1 MDVLAKVQEIIEREL
16 EKDPEEIT
24 REASLRDTLGADS
37 IDLVTL
43 VMEFEEEL
51 QAVIRGIW
59 TDSEAIPEEFMLSEE
74 ELEALDKRT
83 LIPDEDVQ
91 GIDTVGDAVDYI
103 EKRIAD
109 SMQEREDY
117 LKEQMAKA
125 A

>member
-59 TDSEAIPEEFMLSEE
+59 TDSEAIPQEFMLSEE

-103 EKRIAD
+103 EKRIAN

-125 A
+125 G

>member
-109 SMQEREDY
+109 AMQEREDY

>member
-1 MDVLAKVQEIIEREL
+1 MDVLAKIQEIIEREL

-24 REASLRDTLGADS
+24 PDASLRGDLNADS

-51 QAVIRGIW
+51 QTVIRDIW
-59 TDSEAIPEEFMLSEE
+59 TDSKAIQQEYMLSDE
-74 ELEALDKRT
+74 ELEELEKRT
-83 LIPDEDVQ
+83 LIPDEDIQ

-103 EKRIAD
+103 EQRIATAT
-109 SMQEREDY
+109 QERDQY
-117 LKEQMAKA
+117 LEEQMEKA